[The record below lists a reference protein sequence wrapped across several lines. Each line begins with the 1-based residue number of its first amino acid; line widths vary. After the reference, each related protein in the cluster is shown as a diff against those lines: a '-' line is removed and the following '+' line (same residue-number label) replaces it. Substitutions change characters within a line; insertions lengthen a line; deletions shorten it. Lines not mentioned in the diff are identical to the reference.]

1 MTANRTQPPFP
12 RSRRRAVAARPLA
25 ATRRPRIGPGRRAFT
40 FLEILV
46 ALLVALVL
54 LTSVIATFITILN
67 LTAKSD
73 AHLVAVA
80 NARAAL
86 ETISME
92 IKGAALPFLGLNDPG
107 GLFPGGDGVDND
119 GDGFVDEEQ
128 PDGRNDDEGDWADQ
142 HAEIGAWA
150 ERPDGLDVDDLGDFG
165 VDEDCVFH
173 LDELAFRVA
182 PSSGPDYDVR
192 YKVAEFQGRE
202 RVLVRSIDALSTSPL
217 AYDVLSFNCLY
228 WNPAAAAPVER
239 WVESW
244 SSSLNLP
251 ACVAVEITVYADAK
265 PIESYTNGQPVR
277 TVTER
282 SIVNIE
288 SMIP

>member
-1 MTANRTQPPFP
+1 MTPNRTQPPVP
-12 RSRRRAVAARPLA
+12 RLLRRAA
-25 ATRRPRIGPGRRAFT
+25 ATRPLPARGRARIAPARRAFT

-46 ALLVALVL
+46 ALLVALAL
-54 LTSVIATFITILN
+54 LTSVVATFITILN

-92 IKGAALPFLGLNDPG
+92 IKGAALPFLGLNNPE
-107 GLFPGGDGVDND
+107 GLFLGGDGVDND
-119 GDGFVDEEQ
+119 GDELVDEEQ
-128 PDGRNDDEGDWADQ
+128 PDGRNDDDGDWADQ
-142 HAEIGAWA
+142 HAGIGAWA
-150 ERPDGLDVDDLGDFG
+150 ERPDGLGVDDLGDFG
-165 VDEDCVFH
+165 VDEDCVFN

-182 PSSGPDYDVR
+182 PSSGPDYDVLYR
-192 YKVAEFQGRE
+192 VAEFQGRE
-202 RVLVRSIDALSTSPL
+202 RVLVRLIDNLSTSPL

-228 WNPAAAAPVER
+228 WNPAAAAPAER
-239 WVESW
+239 WAESW
-244 SSSLNLP
+244 SPSLNLP
-251 ACVAVEITVYADAK
+251 ACVAVEITVHADAK

-282 SIVNIE
+282 SIINIE